1 MGVFSKL
8 RYRLKRRALRGR
20 APSDIF
26 REYFRIN
33 KWGDKESVSGKGSNL
48 PSTEHLRRVLPEL
61 LAGLGTRSM
70 TGVPCGDF
78 NRMAH
83 IDLTGID
90 YLGGDLP
97 AA

>member
-8 RYRLKRRALRGR
+8 RYRLKRRALLGR

-26 REYFRIN
+26 REYVRIN